1 MALSQDAFIGIF
13 AAILAADL
21 LVIVAALVWSRVQS
35 RELTKPRSGASSG
48 AVGAR
53 PNGAAVTNGGNGN
66 GGGNG
71 GGTHG
76 MYSVSNMSIGGRVGA
91 MAPHVAPSIDQTT
104 DSLTGLLLPSAW
116 SRMVADEEARIR
128 RYHRP
133 ATIVVIEVEGLDKLA
148 ERMGPG
154 SIERIVP
161 AVADTLRRGA
171 READHI
177 ARLGTGRFAVLMPE
191 TDEVLAINY
200 VERVRSAC
208 ELWLEAGAVALYLA
222 IGWASSA
229 GDGTLAETETAAMD
243 RMFAELRRT
252 ARASTPTDPT
262 VGSGG
267 MEPAFGS

>member
-21 LVIVAALVWSRVQS
+21 IVIVAALVYSRVQS
-35 RELTKPRSGASSG
+35 GDRAQPRSGASSVATG
-48 AVGAR
+48 KR
-53 PNGAAVTNGGNGN
+53 PGSATPGNGGNGN
-66 GGGNG
+66 GGNG
-71 GGTHG
+71 GTNG
-76 MYSVSNMSIGGRVGA
+76 MYSGAAMSIGGRVGA
-91 MAPHVAPSIDQTT
+91 MAPTIVPAIDPTT
-104 DSLTGLLLPSAW
+104 DDLTGLLLPSAW
-116 SRMVADEEARIR
+116 SRMLMDEEARIR

-133 ATIVVIEVEGLDKLA
+133 ATIVVIELEGLDKLA

-161 AVADTLRRGA
+161 AVADTLRRDA

-191 TDEVLAINY
+191 TDEVVAINY
-200 VERVRSAC
+200 VERVRRAC
-208 ELWLEAGAVALYLA
+208 ELWLEAGAVALHLA
-222 IGWASSA
+222 MGWASSS
-229 GDGTLAETETAAMD
+229 GDGTLSDTETAATD

-262 VGSGG
+262 VDSGE
-267 MEPAFGS
+267 MEPAFGN

>member
-21 LVIVAALVWSRVQS
+21 LVIVAALVWSRVQN
-35 RELTKPRSGASSG
+35 RERDRSAASASSG
-48 AVGAR
+48 KAGPR
-53 PNGAAVTNGGNGN
+53 PGGTAMTNGGNGHAN
-66 GGGNG
+66 GNGNG
-71 GGTHG
+71 GNYGTAS
-76 MYSVSNMSIGGRVGA
+76 MSVGGRVGA
-91 MAPHVAPSIDQTT
+91 IAPLAMPSNDPTS
-104 DSLTGLLLPSAW
+104 DGLTGLLLPSAW
-116 SRMVADEEARIR
+116 TRMVADEEARVR

-133 ATIVVIEVEGLDKLA
+133 ATIVIIELEGLDKLA

-171 READHI
+171 RQADHI

-200 VERVRSAC
+200 VERVRRAC
-208 ELWLEAGAVALYLA
+208 ELWLEAGAVALHLA

-229 GDGTLAETETAAMD
+229 GDGTLADTETAATE
-243 RMFAELRRT
+243 RMFIELRRA
-252 ARASTPTDPT
+252 ARATNPTDPT